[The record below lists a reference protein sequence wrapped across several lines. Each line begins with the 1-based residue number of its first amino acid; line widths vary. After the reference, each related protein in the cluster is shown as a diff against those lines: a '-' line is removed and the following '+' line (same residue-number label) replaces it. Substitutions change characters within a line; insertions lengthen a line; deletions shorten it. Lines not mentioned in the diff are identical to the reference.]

1 MAKPFVKWAGGKTS
15 VLSQIISYYPKE
27 LSNGKVQTYIEPFLG
42 GGAVLINILENYN
55 VEHCI
60 AIDSNS
66 NLINCYN
73 CIKFNLD
80 ELLIELELIK
90 QTFLAFS
97 NNDRSAFYYKIRDT
111 YNTFNNDD
119 IKQAAYFIFLNKVCF
134 NGLYRVNSKGLFN
147 VPFGRYKNPSIYDK
161 ENLIELNRLFQKVDF
176 ICCNYN
182 ECENYIKGNT
192 FVYMD
197 PPYRPLPDKNNFV
210 SYAKE
215 SFTEEMQIN
224 LSLFCQKID
233 SKGALFLL
241 SNSDPKNTSMEDTF
255 FEKHYSNFSINR
267 IYARRMINSDG
278 KGRGKVSE
286 LLIKNY

>member
-27 LSNGKVQTYIEPFLG
+27 LLDGKVQTYIEPFLG

-80 ELLIELELIK
+80 ELLVELELIK

-97 NNDRSAFYYKIRDT
+97 NNDRPAFYYKTRDT

-147 VPFGRYKNPSIYDK
+147 VPFGMYKNPSIYDK

-197 PPYRPLPDKNNFV
+197 SPYRPLPDKNNFV